1 MPAAEIPSFL
11 AKKPSDGV
19 GFSTRLEPPAYA
31 WVSFAPTAS
40 GRLPAALPTLRSMK
54 IGARMLKSITPVLLV
69 TLAVGCAGEAA
80 DEGASPLPDAI
91 HGLAL
96 IESHSGSEAA
106 EILVE
111 MHGAEVVP
119 PENYIGHADSFLVAM
134 ATRIGPGSSGFGH
147 HSSFTAVD
155 HLVHMVF
162 GHGQVHYFYADA
174 EDLVWL
180 AADPRIARTALAEL
194 LETATDSI
202 PTMEEIMM
210 GQQAAE
216 SGAG

>member
-1 MPAAEIPSFL
+1 
-11 AKKPSDGV
+11 
-19 GFSTRLEPPAYA
+19 
-31 WVSFAPTAS
+31 
-40 GRLPAALPTLRSMK
+40 
-54 IGARMLKSITPVLLV
+54 MLKSITPVLRV

-119 PENYIGHADSFLVAM
+119 PENYIGHYGTEDMGAVLYVSRFETGAAADSFLVAM